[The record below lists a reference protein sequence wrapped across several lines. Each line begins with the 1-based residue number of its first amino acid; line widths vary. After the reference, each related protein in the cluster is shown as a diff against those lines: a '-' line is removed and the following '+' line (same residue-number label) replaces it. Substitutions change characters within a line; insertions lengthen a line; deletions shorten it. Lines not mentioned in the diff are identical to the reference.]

1 MQTTD
6 TIPYPVLDP
15 VKNSWSFLEVWV
27 DPMQS
32 PPYILLLLGDKAGSC
47 YVFDPADGYRVI
59 KNCGNYE
66 EAQIWLLE
74 DEYEPLEGR
83 LAGAEIHGSA

>member
-6 TIPYPVLDP
+6 IIPSLGLDP
-15 VKNSWSFLEVWV
+15 VQNNWSFLEVWV

-32 PPYILLLLGDKAGSC
+32 PPYVLMLLGDRSGSC
-47 YVFDPADGYRVI
+47 NVLDPNDSYRVI
-59 KNCGNYE
+59 KNCSNYR
-66 EAQIWLLE
+66 EAQLWLLE

-83 LAGAEIHGSA
+83 LAGIDIH